1 MSFQLVALDLDGTT
15 LGKNLQIRP
24 ATIAALQRVREQG
37 VKVMLVTGR
46 HHVSTYAYWYQLGL
60 DLPAI
65 CCNGTYIY
73 DFGQHRPL
81 IGNPLTRDEAR
92 GLLCLVRKHAIE
104 AMVYVDE
111 TMTYEVER
119 HVSPNL
125 RRWSSTLPEA
135 LRPRIEQVASF
146 EQLIATA
153 PTIWKFTTA
162 CADLAALR
170 AFAEEIE
177 QTLGLSC
184 EWSGDERLDIA
195 RAGNSKGGRLLEWI
209 AGQGIAPEAV
219 IAFGDQ
225 HNDSGMLRAVGLGIA
240 MANSPP
246 EVQACAD
253 WVAGSNESDAIAE
266 ALARFVPGL
275 C

>member
-1 MSFQLVALDLDGTT
+1 MSYQLVALDLDGTT
-15 LGKNLQIRP
+15 LGNDLQIRP
-24 ATIAALQRVREQG
+24 ATIAALQQVREQG

-46 HHVSTYAYWYQLGL
+46 HHVATYAYWHQLGL

-73 DFGQHRPL
+73 DFSAHRPL
-81 IGNPLTRDEAR
+81 TGNPLTRDEAH
-92 GLLCLVRKHAIE
+92 GLLRLVRKHAIE

-119 HVSPNL
+119 HVSPNIQ
-125 RRWSSTLPEA
+125 RWSSTLPEA
-135 LRPRIEQVASF
+135 LRPRMAQVASF
-146 EQLIATA
+146 ERLIDTA

-162 CADLAALR
+162 SPNPAALH
-170 AFAEEIE
+170 AFAEEIGC
-177 QTLGLSC
+177 TLGLSC
-184 EWSGDERLDIA
+184 EWSGNERLDVA
-195 RAGNSKGGRLLEWI
+195 RAGYSKGSRLLEWI

-225 HNDSGMLRAVGLGIA
+225 HNDAAMLRAVGLGVA

-266 ALARFVPGL
+266 VLTRFVL
-275 C
+275 TSK